1 MRDGFTTRKSS
12 EYFMTDDQDIH
23 DKLEVVSSTTRKAIN
38 AGFGCGLSLVIFI
51 LWAIGIAVIE
61 WYFRFYLHMDD
72 SIIQEASLISFIY
85 TILFCLLAWLL
96 IDRRKMFEE
105 VGLRLTKWSVPD
117 WIYGLLF
124 GGFGVGVVILVISIF
139 GDIIIDSERF
149 HHAIPQTVGPWSW
162 QAAALLFIF
171 SAGEEEIFLRG
182 LMYPL
187 MRRYLGIIWA
197 IIISSLIFSLMHFL
211 NPGISDLAKIDLFLA
226 GVLLALLREY
236 TGNLWLTWGVHFG
249 WNFALIAAGLPVSGM
264 SIILEPQNYF
274 IWTSGAVELTGGAFG
289 PEGGWAGIS
298 ADLVMIIIVI
308 ALIFMKKAKLK
319 ARQHNPPDNA
329 PAVT

>member
-1 MRDGFTTRKSS
+1 
-12 EYFMTDDQDIH
+12 MTDEPDIH
-23 DKLEVVSSTTRKAIN
+23 EKLEVVSSTTRKAIN
-38 AGFGCGLSLVIFI
+38 VGFGCGLTVLIFV
-51 LWAIGIAVIE
+51 LWAIGVAVIE
-61 WYFRFYLHMDD
+61 GYFRYYLRMDD
-72 SIIQEASLISFIY
+72 SIIQEASLITFIY

-105 VGLRLTKWSVPD
+105 VGLRITKWSVPD
-117 WIYGLLF
+117 WFYGVMF
-124 GGFGVGVVILVISIF
+124 GGFGVGVAILTIHIF
-139 GDIIIDSERF
+139 GDVSINTHIKSLIGSES
-149 HHAIPQTVGPWSW
+149 VGPWTWSVSIFT
-162 QAAALLFIF
+162 FILY
-171 SAGEEEIFLRG
+171 AGEEEIFLRG

-187 MRRYLGIIWA
+187 MRRYLGIVWA

-211 NPGISDLAKIDLFLA
+211 NPGICDLAKIDLFMA

-249 WNFALIAAGLPVSGM
+249 WNFALVAAGLPVSGM
-264 SIILEPQNYF
+264 SVILEPQYYF

-308 ALIFMKKAKLK
+308 ALIIRKKAKMK

-329 PAVT
+329 PDVT

>member
-1 MRDGFTTRKSS
+1 
-12 EYFMTDDQDIH
+12 MTDKPDIH

-61 WYFRFYLHMDD
+61 GYFHSYLRMDD

-85 TILFCLLAWLL
+85 TILFCLLAWFL

-105 VGLRLTKWSVPD
+105 VGLRITKWSATD

-139 GDIIIDSERF
+139 GDILIDSERF

-171 SAGEEEIFLRG
+171 SAGQEEIFLRG

-187 MRRYLGIIWA
+187 MRRYLGIVWA
-197 IIISSLIFSLMHFL
+197 IIISSLIFSLMHFM
-211 NPGISDLAKIDLFLA
+211 NPGISDLAKIDLFMA

-249 WNFALIAAGLPVSGM
+249 WNFALVATGLIVSG
-264 SIILEPQNYF
+264 ITVDLEPQTFF
-274 IWTSGAVELTGGAFG
+274 IWPGGEDTLTGGAFG
-289 PEGGWAGIS
+289 PEGGWAGIT
-298 ADLVMIIIVI
+298 ANLVMIIIVI
-308 ALIFMKKAKLK
+308 ALIIVKKNKLK
-319 ARQHNPPDNA
+319 AQSQIQTAGA
-329 PAVT
+329 PALL